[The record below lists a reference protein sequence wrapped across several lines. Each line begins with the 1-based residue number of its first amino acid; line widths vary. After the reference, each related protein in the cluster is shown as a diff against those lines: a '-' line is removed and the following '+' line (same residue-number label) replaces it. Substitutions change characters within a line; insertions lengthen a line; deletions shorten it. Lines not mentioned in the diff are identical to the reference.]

1 MPFFLEKR
9 KSLVILIG
17 LLCFHLVLLSI
28 QAPLGSES
36 SLFEKVIFAV
46 FTPVQ
51 NGFTSFVRGV
61 GNLWKS
67 YFDLRGIRKE
77 NRRIKQEIF
86 FLRLENKLAQGL
98 LARYGNEEDLR
109 PLLEEIREGIVYS
122 RVIALDM
129 TNRYKSVV
137 INRGL
142 MDGLEKD
149 MFVLD
154 RYGHLVGRVTGVIS
168 PKEARVQLIT
178 DSESGTS
185 VFNPAKI
192 LGVINGNDQGL
203 CVLKYIEGTETGV
216 KEGDELV
223 TSGFDHIYPPGIL
236 VGRVISV
243 RESEDLFKEIVV
255 APFFKIEDL
264 DELAVLKIDPGK
276 IF

>member
-9 KSLVILIG
+9 KNLIILIG

-36 SLFEKVIFAV
+36 SLFEKVVFAV

-51 NGFTSFVRGV
+51 NGFRAFTRGV

-67 YFDLRGIRKE
+67 YFDLRGTRKE
-77 NRRIKQEIF
+77 NRRLKQEIF
-86 FLRLENKLAQGL
+86 FLRLENRLVQGL
-98 LARYGNEEDLR
+98 LKRYEKEEELR
-109 PLLEEIREGIVYS
+109 PLLEEMRKSIVFA

-142 MDGLEKD
+142 LDGIEKD

-154 RYGHLVGRVTGVIS
+154 KYGHLVGRVTGVVS
-168 PKEARVQLIT
+168 PKEARIQLIT

-192 LGVINGNDQGL
+192 IGVINGDDQGL

-216 KEGDELV
+216 KEEDELV
-223 TSGFDHIYPPGIL
+223 TSGYDRIYPPGIL
-236 VGRVISV
+236 VGKVISV
-243 RESEDLFKEIVV
+243 RESEELFKEIMV
-255 APFFKIEDL
+255 APFFKIENL
-264 DELAVLKIDPGK
+264 DELAVLKIDPSE